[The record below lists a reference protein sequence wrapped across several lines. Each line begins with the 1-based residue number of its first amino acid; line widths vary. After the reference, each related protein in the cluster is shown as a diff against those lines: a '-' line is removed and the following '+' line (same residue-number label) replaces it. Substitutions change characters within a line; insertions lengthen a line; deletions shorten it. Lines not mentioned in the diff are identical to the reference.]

1 MTIADRWLLPDGMDE
16 VLPPQAS
23 RMEELRRA
31 LLDLYHCWGYD
42 QVMPPPVE
50 FLDSLLT
57 GTGTD
62 LDLQTFKLT
71 DQLTGRMMGASADVT
86 PQVAR
91 MDAHS
96 LKRQGP
102 VRLCYCTTVL
112 RAKADQHQGGRSPVQ
127 VGAELFGHA
136 GLEADSEIIHL
147 ALASLKAAGADEI
160 HLALGHIG
168 IYRSLVEAAALSD
181 EQEKVLFEALAL
193 KSPTQLAEFVSA
205 NVSDPVLADMLLA
218 LGELHGGADVLSL
231 ARERFAGA
239 PASVMA
245 AMDQLEALYQGVLA
259 RFDVSLY
266 FDLAELRGYQ
276 YHTGMMF
283 AAYVPG
289 YGHAVAKGGRY
300 DDTGRAFGRARPAT
314 GFSMDLKHL
323 ASLALASSGRGA
335 IWSPAKQDESLHA
348 AVVALREQGER
359 VIQALPG
366 QRTGPAE
373 HDCDRRLELIDGRW
387 QATALTQ
394 ETSDQNG

>member
-23 RMEELRRA
+23 RMEELRRT

-102 VRLCYCTTVL
+102 VRLCYCTNVL

-127 VGAELFGHA
+127 VGVELFGHA
-136 GLEADSEIIHL
+136 GLDADKEIIHL
-147 ALASLKAAGADEI
+147 ALSSLQAAGAQEI

-168 IYRSLVEAAALSD
+168 IYRSLVEAADLNA
-181 EQEKVLFEALAL
+181 EQEASLFGALAL
-193 KSPTQLAEFVSA
+193 KSPGLLAEQVSA
-205 NVSDPVLADMLLA
+205 SVSDPALADMLLA
-218 LGELHGGADVLSL
+218 LGELHGDADILVQ
-231 ARERFAGA
+231 ARERLVGA
-239 PASVMA
+239 PASVVA
-245 AMDQLEALYQGVLA
+245 ALDQLDALYQGVLA
-259 RFDVSLY
+259 QFDVSLY

-289 YGHAVAKGGRY
+289 YGHALTKGGRY

-314 GFSMDLKHL
+314 GFSMDLKQL
-323 ASLALASSGRGA
+323 ASLDVAAPAKGA
-335 IWSPAKQDESLHA
+335 IWAPAEQVASLDA
-348 AVVALREQGER
+348 AIAALRAQGER

-373 HDCDRRLELIDGRW
+373 HDCDRRLEFIDGRW
-387 QATALTQ
+387 QPTALTQ
-394 ETSDQNG
+394 ETSA

>member
-16 VLPPQAS
+16 VLPPQAA

-31 LLDLYHCWGYD
+31 LLDLYHRWGYD

-62 LDLQTFKLT
+62 LELQTFKLT
-71 DQLTGRMMGASADVT
+71 DQLTGRMMGVSADVT

-96 LKRQGP
+96 LHRQGP
-102 VRLCYCTTVL
+102 VRLCYCTNVL
-112 RAKADQHQGGRSPVQ
+112 RATADQHQGGRSPVQ
-127 VGAELFGHA
+127 VGLELFGHA
-136 GLEADSEIIHL
+136 GLEADLEVLRL
-147 ALASLKAAGADEI
+147 ALGSLSAAGADEM

-168 IYRSLVEAAALSD
+168 IYRSLVQAADLEPAR
-181 EQEKVLFEALAL
+181 ERALFEALEL
-193 KSPTQLAEFVSA
+193 KSPGEVAARVAESVEDPALAEMF
-205 NVSDPVLADMLLA
+205 LA
-218 LGELHGGADVLSL
+218 LVHLHGGPEVLEQ
-231 ARERFAGA
+231 AREAFAEA
-239 PASVMA
+239 PAPVGA
-245 AMDQLEALYQGVLA
+245 ALDQLRELCAGVA
-259 RFDVSLY
+259 ADYPQVTLY

-289 YGHAVAKGGRY
+289 YGQALAKGGRY
-300 DDTGRAFGRARPAT
+300 DDTGRVFGRARPAT
-314 GFSMDLKHL
+314 GFSMDLKLL
-323 ASLALASSGRGA
+323 ASLAVDEPPCDGIWAPAEEDAVLA
-335 IWSPAKQDESLHA
+335 E
-348 AVVALREQGER
+348 VVARLRQDGER

-373 HDCDRRLELIDGRW
+373 HRCNRRLVRLGEDW
-387 QATALTQ
+387 QVSPLA
-394 ETSDQNG
+394 

>member
-1 MTIADRWLLPDGMDE
+1 
-16 VLPPQAS
+16 
-23 RMEELRRA
+23 

-102 VRLCYCTTVL
+102 VRLCYCTNVL

-127 VGAELFGHA
+127 VGVELFGHA

-168 IYRSLVEAAALSD
+168 IYRSFVEAAALSD
-181 EQEKVLFEALAL
+181 EQERALFEALAL
-193 KSPTQLAEFVSA
+193 KSPGQLAELVHRS
-205 NVSDPVLADMLLA
+205 VSDPALADMLIA
-218 LGELHGGADVLSL
+218 LGELHGDASVLGQ
-231 ARERFAGA
+231 ARDRFAGA
-239 PASVMA
+239 PAPVRA
-245 AMDQLEALYQGVLA
+245 ALDQLEALYKGVLA

-289 YGHAVAKGGRY
+289 YGHALAKGGRY

-314 GFSMDLKHL
+314 GFSMDLKQL
-323 ASLALASSGRGA
+323 ASLALASPSQGA
-335 IWSPAKQDESLHA
+335 VWAPAQEEESLNA
-348 AVVALREQGER
+348 AIAALREQGER

-373 HDCDRRLELIDGRW
+373 HSCDRRLEFIDGRW
-387 QATALTQ
+387 QTMTLTQ
-394 ETSDQNG
+394 ETSA

>member
-102 VRLCYCTTVL
+102 VRLCYCTNVL

-127 VGAELFGHA
+127 VGVELFGHA
-136 GLEADSEIIHL
+136 GLEADGEIIHL
-147 ALASLKAAGADEI
+147 ALSSLKAAGAEEV

-181 EQEKVLFEALAL
+181 EQERGLFAALAL
-193 KSPTQLAEFVSA
+193 KSPGQLAEQVSA
-205 NVSDPVLADMLLA
+205 SVSDPVLADMLMA
-218 LGELHGGADVLSL
+218 LGELHGDASVLGE

-239 PASVMA
+239 PASVTA
-245 AMDQLEALYQGVLA
+245 ALDQLEALYKGVLA

-289 YGHAVAKGGRY
+289 YGHALAKGGRY

-314 GFSMDLKHL
+314 GFSMDLKQL
-323 ASLALASSGRGA
+323 ASLSLASPSGGA
-335 IWSPAKQDESLHA
+335 VWAPAQEEESLNTA
-348 AVVALREQGER
+348 IAALREQGER

-373 HDCDRRLELIDGRW
+373 HSCDRRLEFIDGRW
-387 QATALTQ
+387 QTTALTQ
-394 ETSDQNG
+394 ETSA

>member
-1 MTIADRWLLPDGMDE
+1 M
-16 VLPPQAS
+16 
-23 RMEELRRA
+23 
-31 LLDLYHCWGYD
+31 
-42 QVMPPPVE
+42 
-50 FLDSLLT
+50 LT

-102 VRLCYCTTVL
+102 VRLCYCTNVL

-127 VGAELFGHA
+127 VGVELFGHA

-147 ALASLKAAGADEI
+147 ALASLHAAGADEI

-181 EQEKVLFEALAL
+181 EQERALFEALAL
-193 KSPTQLAEFVSA
+193 KSPGQLAEQVNDS
-205 NVSDPVLADMLLA
+205 VSDPVLADMLMA
-218 LGELHGGADVLSL
+218 LGELHGDASVLAQ

-239 PASVMA
+239 PAPVTA
-245 AMDQLEALYQGVLA
+245 TLDQLEALYKGVLA

-289 YGHAVAKGGRY
+289 YGHALAKGGRY
-300 DDTGRAFGRARPAT
+300 DDTGRVFGRARPAT
-314 GFSMDLKHL
+314 GFSMDLKQL
-323 ASLALASSGRGA
+323 ASLALASPSRGA
-335 IWSPAKQDESLHA
+335 IWAPAQKKSRLTLPLWRC
-348 AVVALREQGER
+348 VSR
-359 VIQALPG
+359 VNA
-366 QRTGPAE
+366 
-373 HDCDRRLELIDGRW
+373 
-387 QATALTQ
+387 
-394 ETSDQNG
+394 

>member
-102 VRLCYCTTVL
+102 VRLCYCTNVL

-127 VGAELFGHA
+127 VGVELFGHA

-147 ALASLKAAGADEI
+147 ALALCMRR
-160 HLALGHIG
+160 ALMKFTW
-168 IYRSLVEAAALSD
+168 RWATLV
-181 EQEKVLFEALAL
+181 F
-193 KSPTQLAEFVSA
+193 T
-205 NVSDPVLADMLLA
+205 
-218 LGELHGGADVLSL
+218 
-231 ARERFAGA
+231 
-239 PASVMA
+239 
-245 AMDQLEALYQGVLA
+245 
-259 RFDVSLY
+259 
-266 FDLAELRGYQ
+266 
-276 YHTGMMF
+276 
-283 AAYVPG
+283 
-289 YGHAVAKGGRY
+289 
-300 DDTGRAFGRARPAT
+300 
-314 GFSMDLKHL
+314 
-323 ASLALASSGRGA
+323 
-335 IWSPAKQDESLHA
+335 
-348 AVVALREQGER
+348 VAL
-359 VIQALPG
+359 
-366 QRTGPAE
+366 
-373 HDCDRRLELIDGRW
+373 
-387 QATALTQ
+387 
-394 ETSDQNG
+394 

>member
-102 VRLCYCTTVL
+102 VRLCYCTNVL

-127 VGAELFGHA
+127 VGVELFGHA

-147 ALASLKAAGADEI
+147 ALASLHAAGADEI

-181 EQEKVLFEALAL
+181 EQERALFEALAL
-193 KSPTQLAEFVSA
+193 KSPGQLAEQVNAS
-205 NVSDPVLADMLLA
+205 VSDPVLADMLMA
-218 LGELHGGADVLSL
+218 LGELHGDASVLAE

-239 PASVMA
+239 PAPVTA
-245 AMDQLEALYQGVLA
+245 ALDQLEALYKGVLA

-289 YGHAVAKGGRY
+289 YGHALAKGGRY

-314 GFSMDLKHL
+314 GFSMDLKQL
-323 ASLALASSGRGA
+323 ASLALASPSRGA
-335 IWSPAKQDESLHA
+335 IWAPAQEEESLNA
-348 AVVALREQGER
+348 AIVALREQGER

-373 HDCDRRLELIDGRW
+373 HSCDRRLEFIDGRW
-387 QATALTQ
+387 QTTALTQ
-394 ETSDQNG
+394 ETSA

>member
-102 VRLCYCTTVL
+102 VRLCYCTNVL

-127 VGAELFGHA
+127 VGVELFGHA

-147 ALASLKAAGADEI
+147 ALASLHAAGADEI

-181 EQEKVLFEALAL
+181 EQERALFEALAL
-193 KSPTQLAEFVSA
+193 KSPGQLAEQVNDS
-205 NVSDPVLADMLLA
+205 VSDPVLADMLMA
-218 LGELHGGADVLSL
+218 LGELHGDASVLAQ

-239 PASVMA
+239 PAPVTA
-245 AMDQLEALYQGVLA
+245 ALDQLEALYKGVLA

-289 YGHAVAKGGRY
+289 YGHALAKGGRY
-300 DDTGRAFGRARPAT
+300 DDTGRVFGRARPAT
-314 GFSMDLKHL
+314 GFSMDLKQL
-323 ASLALASSGRGA
+323 ASLALASPSRGA
-335 IWSPAKQDESLHA
+335 SWAPAQKEESLNA
-348 AVVALREQGER
+348 AIVALREQGER

-373 HDCDRRLELIDGRW
+373 HSCDRRLEFIDGRW
-387 QATALTQ
+387 QTTTLTQ
-394 ETSDQNG
+394 ETSA

>member
-31 LLDLYHCWGYD
+31 LLDLYYRWGYD
-42 QVMPPPVE
+42 LVMPPPVE

-102 VRLCYCTTVL
+102 ARLCYCSHVL

-127 VGAELFGHA
+127 VGVELFGHA
-136 GLEADSEIIHL
+136 GLEADLEILRL
-147 ALASLKAAGADEI
+147 ALSSLNTAGASEV

-168 IYRSLVEAAALSD
+168 IYRALVQLADLDGDAQRAMFEAIERKSPGEVEALVMAHVADPGLAEMFTALVTLHGGEEVLEEARGAFAEAPAAVAAAL
-181 EQEKVLFEALAL
+181 EQLTALCSGVKRAYPDVTL
-193 KSPTQLAEFVSA
+193 YI
-205 NVSDPVLADMLLA
+205 DLAD
-218 LGELHGGADVLSL
+218 
-231 ARERFAGA
+231 
-239 PASVMA
+239 
-245 AMDQLEALYQGVLA
+245 
-259 RFDVSLY
+259 
-266 FDLAELRGYQ
+266 LRGYQ

-289 YGHAVAKGGRY
+289 YGQALAKGGRY

-314 GFSMDLKHL
+314 GFSMDLKLLATLIEQMPPADGIWAPAIAASGIEAQQLGDVIAHL
-323 ASLALASSGRGA
+323 RNT
-335 IWSPAKQDESLHA
+335 
-348 AVVALREQGER
+348 GER
-359 VIQALPG
+359 VVQALPG
-366 QRTGPAE
+366 QRTGPSE
-373 HDCDRRLELIDGRW
+373 HRCNRQLVRMGDDW
-387 QATALTQ
+387 QVSPLT
-394 ETSDQNG
+394 